1 MVAALR
7 VAGAEVE
14 IACTNDDG
22 DNELNVELNRL
33 VDFQG
38 VPVRFFQR
46 YSPAGKQKITRAIRE
61 FAYSNSF
68 REWLNGSID
77 DYDVVHV
84 HALFSFTSSYAMWL
98 ARRRNIAYIA
108 HPIGSLEHWSI
119 KQSQWRKR
127 IFLGLIDKANLVG
140 ARFVHFTADS
150 ERQQALKVEANIQAV
165 VIPLG
170 LAVPQLANT
179 PEDTLRKENE
189 LPKEAKTVLF
199 LGRIH
204 PKKGIELLFEAFAKT
219 SLEDTYLLVAGS
231 GSDEYLNDLESLAID
246 LKITERVKFLGHVSG
261 QQKTT
266 LLQNSD
272 IFALTSYS
280 ENFGIAVLEALA
292 HGTPVLVTEGVALS
306 AAVKE
311 YELGATC
318 DANPNSIS
326 SALNEL
332 LNDKELAKLGR
343 RGRLYVEQN
352 HDWAALAEQLL
363 ATYSTAVGLPEKAR

>member
-7 VAGAEVE
+7 AADADVE
-14 IACTNDDG
+14 LACTNDDG
-22 DNELNVELNRL
+22 DNELNVELNQL
-33 VDFQG
+33 VDYQG

-61 FAYSNSF
+61 FAYSSSF
-68 REWLNGSID
+68 RKWLNDSID

-108 HPIGSLEHWSI
+108 HPIGSLEQWSI
-119 KQSQWRKR
+119 KQSRWRKR
-127 IFLGLIDKANLVG
+127 IFLGLIDRANLVS

-150 ERQQALKVEANIQAV
+150 ERQQALMVEANIRAV

-170 LAVPQLANT
+170 LALPQLANT
-179 PEDTLRKENE
+179 PEDTLRKEYE
-189 LPKEAKTVLF
+189 LPQEARTILF

-204 PKKGIELLFEAFAKT
+204 PKKGIELLFEALAKANVK
-219 SLEDTYLLVAGS
+219 DTYLLVAGS
-231 GSDEYLNDLESLAID
+231 GSDVYLNHLASLAID
-246 LKITERVKFLGHVSG
+246 LKITDRVKFLGHVSG
-261 QQKTT
+261 QQKRS

-292 HGTPVLVTEGVALS
+292 HGTPALVTEGVALS
-306 AAVKE
+306 AQVKE
-311 YELGATC
+311 HKLGAVC
-318 DANPNSIS
+318 DANPNSICC
-326 SALNEL
+326 ALNEL
-332 LNDKELAKLGR
+332 LNDKELSKLGR

-363 ATYSTAVGLPEKAR
+363 ATYHRALGLAEKAH